1 MVTGMPRLTP
11 TTKVS
16 PKASAAPNTDT
27 AVTRTATVEL
37 AARLGLASAATLPLL
52 LQVSTVSWKLYV
64 R

>member
-27 AVTRTATVEL
+27 AVTLTSTAEQVARLASESAVLRML
-37 AARLGLASAATLPLL
+37 AAHLL
-52 LQVSTVSWKLYV
+52 L
-64 R
+64 